1 MASMPSLGL
10 FSFVNHVIVAILAGL
25 GHVSTEWVTP
35 LDRRDIAD

>member
-1 MASMPSLGL
+1 MPSLGIL
-10 FSFVNHVIVAILAGL
+10 SLVNQLIVAILAGL

>member
-1 MASMPSLGL
+1 MPSLGIL
-10 FSFVNHVIVAILAGL
+10 SFVNQLIVAILAGL

>member
-1 MASMPSLGL
+1 MPSLGIHT
-10 FSFVNHVIVAILAGL
+10 FVNHVIVAIQAGL